1 MRQRGCAIEDEES
14 ELGMVCIA
22 APIRDDSGE
31 VVAAVGIAGPLMRLS
46 KKSIAAFIP
55 HVIATADLVSARL
68 GYRSARE
75 A

>member
-1 MRQRGCAIEDEES
+1 
-14 ELGMVCIA
+14 V
-22 APIRDDSGE
+22 
-31 VVAAVGIAGPLMRLS
+31 AGPVTRLT

-55 HVIATADLVSARL
+55 HVIATANLVSARL